1 LYVYDITGTL
11 KPGESVVAGTQ
22 TGTGETIAVN
32 AGDKM
37 YVGSRTEIDDFFDGW
52 IDDVFHWNTVEL
64 DSTAAQALARVNHGT
79 AAHKFDVSIDIHDT
93 NGVWLRNE
101 YTSTDEI
108 IPYHDPK
115 HFAPTTNDNAL
126 GKYNITMSGVPAITV
141 DSTERLN
148 FTMAFKPA
156 SGTWQDMRM
165 GIKLDDTTLSP
176 QPSFL
181 HIPTPDNPFASYVRY
196 DKTAPLEMFIE
207 NIGEDGVYY
216 VYSGTR
222 VSFDNGTHSYA
233 SLIDSVNGTSPS
245 SWTVDMTHDSLYIAP
260 GEVAH
265 MYFYA
270 EPSDHPCQDVGS
282 DCVQNNPDAM
292 IIPDGTWRM
301 AAWINGYTNMGESFG
316 RSVLLGSA
324 DVS

>member
-22 TGTGETIAVN
+22 TGTGETITHS

-37 YVGSRTEIDDFFDGW
+37 YVGARSGTDDWFKGW

-64 DSTAAQALARVNHGT
+64 DSTDAQTVSRVNHGT

-101 YTSTDEI
+101 YTLADQV

-115 HFAPTTNDNAL
+115 HLNQITDDTAL
-126 GKYNITMSGVPAITV
+126 GQYTISMPSVPAITV

-156 SGTWQDMRM
+156 SGTWEPLKM
-165 GIKLDDTTLSP
+165 GLKLDDDTLSP
-176 QPSFL
+176 KPSHL
-181 HIPTPDNPFASYVRY
+181 EIPLPGNPFASYLSY
-196 DKTAPLEMFIE
+196 DSDDQMIMYVT
-207 NIGEDGVYY
+207 NTGEDGIYF

-222 VSFDNGTHSYA
+222 VSFDDGTDSYA
-233 SLIDSVNGTSPS
+233 SHIRYINGTSASFAVDLDSDSIYIPS
-245 SWTVDMTHDSLYIAP
+245 
-260 GEVAH
+260 GQK
-265 MYFYA
+265 A
-270 EPSDHPCQDVGS
+270 ELHFFDHPTDHPCGTQTCQDA
-282 DCVQNNPDAM
+282 N
-292 IIPDGTWRM
+292 IIPPGTYRL
-301 AAWINGYTNMGESFG
+301 AAWINGYTDQGESFG
-316 RSVLLGSA
+316 RSVLLGSTQVQ
-324 DVS
+324 D